1 MEDIIYWAKVKE
13 QAVLPQKRDEDAG
26 YDVYACFE
34 EDYRIIAPHSVCM
47 VPLGIASAFPSD
59 YVVLLKERGSTGVKN
74 IAQRSGV
81 IDSGFRGEYMCPISN
96 LNDQVNLAIIK
107 SHVDPNELP
116 PSPYPYICYPYEK
129 AVAQAIILRRPKLL
143 SQEITYEELLMMK
156 SQRMQ
161 GKLGSSGK

>member
-13 QAVLPQKRDEDAG
+13 QAKIPQKREEDAG

-34 EDYRIIAPHSVCM
+34 EDYRIIAPHTVDM
-47 VPLGIASAFPSD
+47 IPLGIASAFSSD
-59 YVVLLKERGSTGVKN
+59 YVVLLKERGSTGVQN

-96 LNDQVNLAIIK
+96 LNDQVNLVIIK
-107 SHVDPNELP
+107 SHVDPKHLP

-129 AVAQAIILRRPKLL
+129 AIAQALILRLPKLK
-143 SQEITYEELLMMK
+143 SKEIAYEDLLKMK
-156 SQRMQ
+156 SKRMQ